1 MRRRTGVVRRR
12 GFTLIE
18 LLVVIAIIGL
28 LMALL
33 LPAIQRVREAANRMR
48 CGNNLSQIAMAF
60 HNFHND
66 YNIFPT
72 AGGPGCC
79 GGRSYIDSAGFL
91 RRPGSWNSGV
101 LPTGVQPAQA
111 PHQTW
116 GWGYQILPY
125 IEQDPLFRNPDN
137 GVIIRTPIPGYVCP
151 SRRRPG
157 VDQNGYA
164 QTDYAANL
172 GVSNAFQLP
181 SPPYPSGTAY
191 TSPPYGDWSQ
201 SGMVALSPVC
211 GIDQN
216 VNSVPQCFRFVSLD
230 GGVPDGTSNT
240 VLMGEKYLATT
251 EYNRGAWYDD
261 MGWKEGSDPDT
272 FRRLISNGSQID
284 VASSQPRQ
292 DGSTGDPCCTI
303 ARFGS
308 PHPGSF
314 NVVMGD
320 RSIRRIRYSVDVR
333 IFALALVRDDGLNF
347 NWQNLE

>member
-1 MRRRTGVVRRR
+1 MRRRTAVVRRR

-91 RRPGSWNSGV
+91 RQPPSWNSGA
-101 LPTGVQPAQA
+101 LPAGVQPAQA

-125 IEQDPLFRNPDN
+125 IEQDALFRNLDN
-137 GVIIRTPIPGYVCP
+137 SVIIRTPIPGYFCP
-151 SRRRPG
+151 SRRRPS
-157 VDQNGYA
+157 VDQNGFA
-164 QTDYAANL
+164 QTDYAGNL
-172 GVSNAFQLP
+172 GVSNTFSGP
-181 SPPYPSGTAY
+181 TGIVYSSPPYN
-191 TSPPYGDWSQ
+191 DWTQ
-201 SGMVALSPVC
+201 TGMVVRSPVC

-216 VNSVPQCFRFVSLD
+216 VNSVPTCFRSVSLD

-240 VLMGEKYLATT
+240 VLIGEKYLATT
-251 EYNRGAWYDD
+251 EYNRGRWYDD

-284 VASSQPRQ
+284 VAMSQPRQ
-292 DGSTGDPCCTI
+292 DGSTGDPCCDI

-314 NVVMGD
+314 NAVMAD
-320 RSIRRIRYSVDVR
+320 RSIRRIRYAVDVR
-333 IFALALVRDDGLNF
+333 VLALALVRDDGQVF
-347 NWQNLE
+347 NLQNLE